1 MGVSFERMGVS
12 MKPVSVIQGTSPVIL
27 GMPHVGTYLPD
38 AVAVKLNDEGR
49 RLRDTDWHID
59 RLYDGLL
66 PGASVVKAN
75 SHRYLI
81 DANRDPSGVSLY
93 PGQNTTGLVPQT
105 DFDNRPIWT
114 ETPDAA
120 ESEQRLAEWHAPYHA
135 ALAAEVERVKAVHG
149 IAVVYDCHSIRS
161 HCPFLFAGELPVLN
175 IGTNDGLTCDA
186 KFARIA
192 TEVAGNSGF
201 EWVANGRFKGGWTT
215 RHYGQPETRVHAIQ
229 MEIAQSAYLATED
242 EPWTFDAVKA
252 APLRRTLKT
261 LLAALEDAAIGGRS

>member
-1 MGVSFERMGVS
+1 MGVS

-75 SHRYLI
+75 FHRYLI

-105 DFDNRPIWT
+105 DFDNRPIWA

-120 ESEQRLAEWHAPYHA
+120 ESERRLADWHAPYHA
-135 ALAAEVERVKAVHG
+135 ALAAEVERVKAEHG
-149 IAVVYDCHSIRS
+149 IALVYDCHSIRS

-229 MEIAQSAYLATED
+229 MEIAQSAYLAAEE
-242 EPWTFDAVKA
+242 EPWTFDTAKA
-252 APLRRTLKT
+252 APLRQTLKT